1 MAEPSYLVDTSVL
14 ARAPQSAVGSRLQE
28 LAEVGRLF
36 GCRLL
41 DLVVVYGSRSGDV
54 PEVISERLA
63 LPEAVITPEVLN
75 RALHVAGLMAGAGL
89 QRGAKP
95 VDLVVAATA
104 ESANLTVLHYD
115 DDYERIAKVT
125 GQPTEWV
132 AAPGTLDR

>member
-36 GCRLL
+36 SCRPL
-41 DLVVVYGSRSGDV
+41 DLEVVYGSRSRDV

-75 RALHVAGLMAGAGL
+75 RALQVAGLMAGAGL
-89 QRGAKP
+89 HRGAKP

-125 GQPTEWV
+125 GQPTEWI